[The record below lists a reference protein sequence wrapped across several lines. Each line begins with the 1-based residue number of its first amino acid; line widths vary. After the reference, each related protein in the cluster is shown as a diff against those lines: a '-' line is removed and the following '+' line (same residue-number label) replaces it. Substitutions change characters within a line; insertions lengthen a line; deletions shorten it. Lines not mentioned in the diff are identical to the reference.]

1 MTLPVRDGLLYFQR
15 CAATGEAQPYMYH
28 RCLCCWEDRLES
40 VPASGRAKIV
50 TLARYRRTYHPDF
63 PHPHTVAVARLEE
76 GVEIIAMVSEADATA
91 MNLGDAVR
99 VHLDDGGRVMLVPD
113 VQQNVCAKT

>member
-1 MTLPVRDGLLYFQR
+1 MTLPVRDGVLYFKR
-15 CAATGEAQPYMYH
+15 CAATGEAQPYMYQ

-40 VPASGRAKIV
+40 VPASGRATIV

-76 GVEIIAMVSEADATA
+76 GVEIIGMVSEADAGA
-91 MNLGDAVR
+91 MNMGDAVR
-99 VHLDDGGRVMLVPD
+99 VHLDADGHVMLVPD
-113 VQQNVCAKT
+113 ARLDVCAKT